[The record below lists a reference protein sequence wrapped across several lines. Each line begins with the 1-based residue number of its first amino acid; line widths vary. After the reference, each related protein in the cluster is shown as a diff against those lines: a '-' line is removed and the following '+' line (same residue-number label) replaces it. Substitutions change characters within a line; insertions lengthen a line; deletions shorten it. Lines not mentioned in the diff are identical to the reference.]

1 VTEQIKSMHEKG
13 HGVIGMKIFGNG
25 TFKDPADREKS
36 IRYAMN
42 CKEIDA
48 IVIGFSKPN
57 QVDDA
62 IKMMNRVLA
71 EA

>member
-1 VTEQIKSMHEKG
+1 MDQIKSMHEKG

-25 TFKDPADREKS
+25 TFTDPADREKS

-48 IVIGFSKPN
+48 IVIGFTKPA
-57 QVDDA
+57 QIDET
-62 IKMMNRVLA
+62 IRMMNRALA